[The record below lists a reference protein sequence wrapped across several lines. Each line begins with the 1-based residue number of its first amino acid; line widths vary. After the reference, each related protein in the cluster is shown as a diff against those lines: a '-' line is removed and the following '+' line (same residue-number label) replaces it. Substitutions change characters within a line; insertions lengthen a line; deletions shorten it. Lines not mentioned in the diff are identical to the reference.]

1 MLRHNDAGWSNP
13 KVLTI
18 FALIFV
24 CGLAFGVVATNSF
37 FHSRMHTARVPG
49 QMSLSQLRTELR
61 LSPEQEKT
69 IAKEL
74 DDYAKYYENIEEER
88 EDVANTGKQNIL
100 KVLGPEQKKRF
111 LAIFNFPGPSSA
123 HANHTR

>member
-24 CGLAFGVVATNSF
+24 CGLAFGIVATSSF
-37 FHSRMHTARVPG
+37 FHSKMRTALVAP
-49 QMSLSQLRTELR
+49 QLTLDQLRTELR
-61 LSPEQEKT
+61 LTPEQEKT

-74 DDYAKYYENIEEER
+74 DDYAKYYQNIEEER
-88 EDVANTGKQNIL
+88 EDVANTGKRNIL
-100 KVLGPEQKKRF
+100 KVLSPEQRTRF
-111 LAIFNFPGPSSA
+111 LAIFNFPGPPVPY
-123 HANHTR
+123 HAR